1 MVSPVVMNENH
12 VRGKLTVDDP
22 IGFASYG
29 MDSHHVHR
37 RAVDGFVRNEGDV
50 QVGGFAPWPISYRS
64 ITPPPR
70 SCSNLLVPVAIS
82 ATHIA
87 FGSARMEPVFFVLGE
102 SAGIAAALAIE
113 HKTSVQDVSYPLL
126 KEHLLAAEQILTW
139 NPPAEEVSEEQGI
152 DPTTLDG
159 IVLDELDEEVRL
171 GPSWEI
177 STSVKGFVGPC
188 YHVSE
193 HRANVRYRFD
203 ELAAGKWKLRL
214 RSSPDDNR
222 CPRVAVQVTAL
233 SSHKII
239 AWKIIDQRTAGNEER
254 WHDVSEFTL
263 TQPRDILVTL
273 YRISPQ
279 GFMIADAVQML
290 PLRD

>member
-1 MVSPVVMNENH
+1 M
-12 VRGKLTVDDP
+12 
-22 IGFASYG
+22 
-29 MDSHHVHR
+29 
-37 RAVDGFVRNEGDV
+37 
-50 QVGGFAPWPISYRS
+50 
-64 ITPPPR
+64 
-70 SCSNLLVPVAIS
+70 
-82 ATHIA
+82 
-87 FGSARMEPVFFVLGE
+87 
-102 SAGIAAALAIE
+102 
-113 HKTSVQDVSYPLL
+113 L

-139 NPPAEEVSEEQGI
+139 NPPAEEVSEERGI

-193 HRANVRYRFD
+193 HRSNVRYRFG
-203 ELAAGKWKLRL
+203 ELAAGKWQLRL
-214 RSSPDDNR
+214 RSSPHDNR

-233 SSHKII
+233 GSHKII
-239 AWKIIDQRTAGNEER
+239 AWKIIDQRSAGNEDR

-263 TQPRDILVTL
+263 TQPRDILVAL